1 MICIHLSYAW
11 ERYRFVKRLTNALT
25 RVKNRGAFLCGLS
38 RKTMLQQPT
47 NDTKKEREGNIM
59 SKYEGTQTE
68 KNLQAAFAGESQARN
83 KYTYFA
89 SVAKKEGYEQIAALF
104 LRTADNE
111 KEHAKMWFK
120 EMNGIGDTAQ
130 NLKNAAE
137 GENYEWTDMYD
148 GFAKTAEEE
157 GFPELAH
164 KFRLVAAI
172 EKHHEERYR
181 ALLHNVEMAEVF
193 AKSEVKVWEC
203 RNCGHIVVG
212 TKAPEVCPT
221 CNHPQSYFEV
231 HAENY

>member
-38 RKTMLQQPT
+38 CKTMLQQPT

-212 TKAPEVCPT
+212 TQAPEVCPT
-221 CNHPQSYFEV
+221 CNHPQSYFEI
-231 HAENY
+231 HCENY